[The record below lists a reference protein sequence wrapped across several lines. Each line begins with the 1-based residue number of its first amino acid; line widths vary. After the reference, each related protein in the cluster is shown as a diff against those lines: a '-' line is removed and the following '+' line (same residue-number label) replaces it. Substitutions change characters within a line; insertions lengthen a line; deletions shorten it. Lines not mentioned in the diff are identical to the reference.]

1 MPILPKKTQLP
12 AATFSADS
20 MASTTEA
27 VKASAIVRAAVRLY
41 WDLTVTV
48 SAAFGGNGVDVNREG
63 YRNFHLR
70 VSKSLESKFDM
81 VTAEDVANKDWAE
94 DITAFSGDSTD
105 LIWLEEVK
113 KKFREV
119 TKDIIAKQGWA
130 ALFNRYDKNGSGD
143 IDFEEFSAAA
153 RSDCAI
159 SLEMI
164 SDDDL
169 RALFAEADDDGS
181 GELDSE
187 EFCNWMVSEDTQ
199 AQIGHPHLREV
210 KAVFQ
215 EASAPIV
222 TKIGWVVVFAL
233 QVHTQ
238 HPPRCDFQGNSERLL
253 VITGTMP
260 MARARSTK
268 ESSRWRC
275 GGTAILARGL
285 YQTRHLGRCLMRWM
299 TMDLV
304 RLTAKSSSSC

>member
-187 EFCNWMVSEDTQ
+187 EFCAWIMDAVKGGGASPRMTPQ
-199 AQIGHPHLREV
+199 LRRV
-210 KAVFQ
+210 KEKFREASTPVVTKMGWAAVF
-215 EASAPIV
+215 ASYDTDGSGALDKEEFIGAVRKDCGKYPPI
-222 TKIGWVVVFAL
+222 
-233 QVHTQ
+233 
-238 HPPRCDFQGNSERLL
+238 P
-253 VITGTMP
+253 
-260 MARARSTK
+260 STP
-268 ESSRWRC
+268 
-275 GGTAILARGL
+275 
-285 YQTRHLGRCLMRWM
+285 
-299 TMDLV
+299 
-304 RLTAKSSSSC
+304 